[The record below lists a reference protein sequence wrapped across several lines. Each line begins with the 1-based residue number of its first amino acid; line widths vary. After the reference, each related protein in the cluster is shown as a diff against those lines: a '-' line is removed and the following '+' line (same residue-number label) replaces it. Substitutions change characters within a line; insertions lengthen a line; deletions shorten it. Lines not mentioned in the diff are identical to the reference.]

1 MWFDMKQIKFEITAR
16 QSRFLQIAHHF
27 KGARQITDA
36 ITQYCI
42 GKDYQEGMREAT
54 NLDTLQERL
63 RNKEYLNYTFQD
75 TVGAWHM
82 LTALPKRVMANGE
95 IETVIFVV
103 QNIDEQKRRELE
115 YQNQILETAEEA
127 RRANAAKTE
136 FLRRMSHDIRTP
148 INGVMGMLILGIIFR
163 KTWKSRKNAV
173 KKYVMQPCSFLNW
186 LMMCLI

>member
-1 MWFDMKQIKFEITAR
+1 
-16 QSRFLQIAHHF
+16 
-27 KGARQITDA
+27 
-36 ITQYCI
+36 
-42 GKDYQEGMREAT
+42 MREAT

-115 YQNQILETAEEA
+115 YQHQILETAEEA

-136 FLRRMSHDIRTP
+136 F
-148 INGVMGMLILGIIFR
+148 
-163 KTWKSRKNAV
+163 
-173 KKYVMQPCSFLNW
+173 
-186 LMMCLI
+186 

>member
-1 MWFDMKQIKFEITAR
+1 
-16 QSRFLQIAHHF
+16 
-27 KGARQITDA
+27 
-36 ITQYCI
+36 
-42 GKDYQEGMREAT
+42 
-54 NLDTLQERL
+54 
-63 RNKEYLNYTFQD
+63 
-75 TVGAWHM
+75 M

-148 INGVMGMLILGIIFR
+148 INGVMGMLNIGDHFPEDMEKQKECR
-163 KTWKSRKNAV
+163 GHS
-173 KKYVMQPCSFLNW
+173 
-186 LMMCLI
+186 